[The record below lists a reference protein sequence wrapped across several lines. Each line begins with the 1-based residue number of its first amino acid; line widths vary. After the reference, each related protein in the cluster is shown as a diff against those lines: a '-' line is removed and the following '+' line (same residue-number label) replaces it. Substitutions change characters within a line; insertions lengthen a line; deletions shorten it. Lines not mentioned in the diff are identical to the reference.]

1 MWEPQ
6 QYMDGLYKIKIL
18 PLVVWKT
25 QTKLGRVFVGKCA
38 QECMRMYVR
47 AHFCSLVPGFP
58 VNDDGDDLG
67 KESLWSSPITRT
79 IIMFLREIVLYFC
92 KERTLG
98 WDPFILGKVEW
109 TNTSTRLYDS
119 YMYMFLH

>member
-1 MWEPQ
+1 
-6 QYMDGLYKIKIL
+6 
-18 PLVVWKT
+18 
-25 QTKLGRVFVGKCA
+25 
-38 QECMRMYVR
+38 MYVR

-79 IIMFLREIVLYFC
+79 IIMFLPEIVLYFR

-98 WDPFILGKVEW
+98 RDPFILDKVEW
-109 TNTSTRLYDS
+109 TSTRLGLYYIHLYSCTD
-119 YMYMFLH
+119 